1 MSNQP
6 LFYAVGFGIFFIALL
21 FCHNLTSH
29 DWFSLSH
36 KAYDINNGII
46 YYPLAMFLGYKVSMA
61 AFLYVFPTAFD
72 PAPPPE
78 PKTRQEKK
86 KAAKEA
92 EAEAKRNVKMA
103 RKEADAARKAA
114 EARLLD

>member
-6 LFYAVGFGIFFIALL
+6 LFYAVGFGIFLIALL
-21 FCHNLTSH
+21 FCH
-29 DWFSLSH
+29 
-36 KAYDINNGII
+36 AYEINNGII
-46 YYPLAMFLGYKVSMA
+46 YYPLATFVGYKVSMK

-72 PAPPPE
+72 SPPPPE

-92 EAEAKRNVKMA
+92 EAEARRNEKIA
-103 RKEADAARKAA
+103 KKEADAARKAA
-114 EARLLD
+114 EARSRD